1 MEEKKKK
8 APVKRSKKA
17 PAEHKQM
24 PEAIKETPEAVY
36 IYHDGDNIQQIAKI
50 MTGHSYMLYK
60 LLEYN
65 GINAGD
71 IKDGDIIKWRI

>member
-17 PAEHKQM
+17 PAEPKQV

-65 GINAGD
+65 DINAGD